1 VADTTSARLGE
12 HVDLLPGFAFKSVDF
27 LDNGGEYSLVRGD
40 NIGQGRLRLGDAKM
54 IGSVGSRELR
64 YELAVDD
71 VVIAMDRPWIEA
83 GLKFARVREDDLP
96 SLLVQRV
103 ARLRARN
110 SLDQRYLAYVI
121 GSHHFAEYVKS
132 VQTGS
137 AVPHISGSQIEA
149 FSLSLPDLP
158 SQRAIADVL
167 GALDD
172 KIAANTKLAATAD
185 ELGLSLVRR
194 EIATGQVDEVPLSS
208 MADIVMGSSPKG
220 DAINDV
226 GEGVVFHQGIRDFGL
241 RTPTTRLWTT
251 VPTRVA
257 DSGDILV
264 SVRAPVGEVN
274 VASSPLCI
282 GRGLAAVKS
291 VDGRSATLLGVMRAS
306 RDVWEPFN
314 SEGTVFGS
322 INRAQLHDV
331 RLPRVRAEVAE
342 GLEDAL
348 ASLEETIR
356 SIEVTNVQLSA
367 VRDALLPAL
376 MSGRLTVADL

>member
-1 VADTTSARLGE
+1 VAEWQAFA
-12 HVDLLPGFAFKSVDF
+12 DLVSSGFLEVGDGYRAKLDELTGGGSVF
-27 LDNGGEYSLVRGD
+27 LRAGA
-40 NIGQGRLRLGDAKM
+40 LGDDGFDWDGLDEFGPDARVHSKE
-54 IGSVGSRELR
+54 GQPS
-64 YELAVDD
+64 D
-71 VVIAMDRPWIEA
+71 VVITTKGNSIGRVGFVPLDAP
-83 GLKFARVREDDLP
+83 KFVYSPHLSYWR
-96 SLLVQRV
+96 SK
-103 ARLRARN
+103 
-110 SLDQRYLAYVI
+110 DQTKVVSRFLYYW
-121 GSHHFAEYVKS
+121 SRS
-132 VQTGS
+132 
-137 AVPHISGSQIEA
+137 EA
-149 FSLSLPDLP
+149 FWTQLRQVGFGTDMAPYLSLKDQLSLRIWLP
-158 SQRAIADVL
+158 NVTEQRAIANVL

-194 EIATGQVDEVPLSS
+194 EIATGQADEVPLSS

-251 VPTRVA
+251 APTRVA